1 MVGANHLAKSVE
13 IDAGETGRVGMVDS
27 VGGIRSLDFIQC
39 NGKPL
44 EHYKNGSKKNRFCF
58 SCK

>member
-1 MVGANHLAKSVE
+1 MVGAEHLEKSVK
-13 IDAGETGRVGMVDS
+13 IGAGEMGRVVMVGA
-27 VGGIRSLDFIQC
+27 VGGIRCLDFIQC

-44 EHYKNGSKKNRFCF
+44 EHYENGSKKKRFCF